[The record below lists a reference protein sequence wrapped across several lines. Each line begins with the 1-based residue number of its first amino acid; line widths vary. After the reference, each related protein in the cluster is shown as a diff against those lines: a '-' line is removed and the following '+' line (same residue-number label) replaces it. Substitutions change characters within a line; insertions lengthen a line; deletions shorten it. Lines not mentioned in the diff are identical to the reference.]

1 VHSWPLHAPVA
12 VADGSFIVAGETK
25 ATAFVTHPEEEFVG
39 YMRIVTAAAL
49 HVWNIAIHARAGI

>member
-1 VHSWPLHAPVA
+1 LHAPVA